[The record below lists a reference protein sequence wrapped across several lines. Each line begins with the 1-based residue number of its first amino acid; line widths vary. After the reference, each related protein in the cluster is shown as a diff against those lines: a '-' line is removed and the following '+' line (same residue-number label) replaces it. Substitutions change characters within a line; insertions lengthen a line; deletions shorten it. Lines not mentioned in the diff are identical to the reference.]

1 MVERA
6 VATHTAWR
14 ALGPMSV
21 SRKRQCSSDFAGRWR
36 RNRLT
41 RGARE
46 LCVPGFVML
55 RTAYK
60 RLFVR
65 RQSPLSLSSEPLS
78 MEPAQLEATFD
89 QQSASY
95 DQQWA
100 KLAAFRDG
108 IHLLMASLF
117 SRLPER
123 ARMLCVGAGTGAEIR
138 ALAARFPSWTFTS
151 VEPSAG
157 MVAIAQQRAREYG
170 YADRCTFHTG
180 YLDTLPS
187 SAPFH
192 CASSLLVSQFLLKE
206 EERTGY
212 FRAIASRLQ
221 VGGLL
226 VSSDLASDT
235 SSEVYKSLLTVWLRT
250 MAAADVSP
258 ERVLQMQE
266 AYAKDVAILPPQRV
280 ATIIAAA
287 GFEVPVQFYQAGLI
301 HGWYTHRLPR

>member
-1 MVERA
+1 
-6 VATHTAWR
+6 
-14 ALGPMSV
+14 MSIIV
-21 SRKRQCSSDFAGRWR
+21 LTGLASRRRFRLSS
-36 RNRLT
+36 N
-41 RGARE
+41 
-46 LCVPGFVML
+46 
-55 RTAYK
+55 
-60 RLFVR
+60 VR
-65 RQSPLSLSSEPLS
+65 HQSPLSLSFELFS

-108 IHLLMASLF
+108 IHLLVASLF
-117 SRLPER
+117 ARLPAQ

-138 ALAARFPSWTFTS
+138 ALAARFPTWTFTA

-157 MVAIAQQRAREYG
+157 MLAVAQERAKEYG

-206 EERTGY
+206 EERTGF
-212 FRAIASRLQ
+212 FREIAIRLE
-221 VGGLL
+221 VGGFL

-235 SSEVYKSLLTVWLRT
+235 SSPEYKSLLTVWLRT

-258 ERVLQMQE
+258 ERVQQMQE
-266 AYAKDVAILPPQRV
+266 AYARDVAILPPQRV
-280 ATIIAAA
+280 ATIVAAA
-287 GFEVPVQFYQAGLI
+287 GFAVPVQFYQAGLI
-301 HGWYTHRLPR
+301 HAWYTHRLPR